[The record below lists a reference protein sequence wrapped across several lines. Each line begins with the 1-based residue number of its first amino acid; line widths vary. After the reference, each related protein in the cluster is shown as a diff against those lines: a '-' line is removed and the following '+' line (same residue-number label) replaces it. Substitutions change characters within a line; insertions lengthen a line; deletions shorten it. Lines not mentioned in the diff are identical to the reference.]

1 MIEVEFYKGYIT
13 IKMLITLHEGHTYT
27 SFRQIINDILE
38 LTEATVIDDWGSA
51 VTFTLPG
58 SKFIYNFNET
68 DYGILIQNNYVET
81 EAMTESRYLDFMTRV
96 KDFGLCDTGYLI

>member
-13 IKMLITLHEGHTYT
+13 IKMLVTLHEPTNM
-27 SFRQIINDILE
+27 SFKEIVNEIIE
-38 LTEATVIDDWGSA
+38 LTEATVIDRWENA

-58 SKFIYNFNET
+58 SKFIYSFNLN
-68 DYGILIQNNYVET
+68 DYEVLINDNYVET

>member
-1 MIEVEFYKGYIT
+1 MNILAIDTTTKTASCTIYTNNEYHTKEIT
-13 IKMLITLHEGHTYT
+13 NEIV
-27 SFRQIINDILE
+27 E
-38 LTEATVIDDWGSA
+38 LTEATIIDRWENA

-58 SKFIYNFNET
+58 SKFIYSFNLN
-68 DYGILIQNNYVET
+68 DYEALINDNYVET